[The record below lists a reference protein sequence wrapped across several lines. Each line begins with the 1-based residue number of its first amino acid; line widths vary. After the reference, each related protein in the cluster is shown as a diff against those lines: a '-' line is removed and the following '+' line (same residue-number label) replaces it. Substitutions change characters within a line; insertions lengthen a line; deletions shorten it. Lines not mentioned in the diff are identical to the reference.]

1 MLWGCSN
8 LVWGL
13 PRSPGHTSGE
23 GVVSPDIHLEGE
35 RVGGRRDVLTRHSF
49 IEHGYMESRGCTSN
63 YSEIRYGA

>member
-35 RVGGRRDVLTRHSF
+35 RVGGRRDVLTRYSF
-49 IEHGYMESRGCTSN
+49 IELW
-63 YSEIRYGA
+63 IYGEQRMYIQLQ